1 MTASLSVV
9 TGATGHLG
17 TALVRMLCDAGPHV
31 RYIARPGSASRG
43 LADTGAQRSESELHD
58 VERLAEA
65 MSGASV
71 VYHAAG
77 LISLVASDRDQLHRV
92 NVEGTQTVLTAAVRA
107 GVPRFVH
114 VGSVEAFPLAGGR
127 SPITEDHGVDPTHT
141 ILEYGRT
148 KALGILHVL
157 SAPTG
162 ETEVVVC
169 CPSGLIGPPDY
180 RGSEAGRV
188 IVDFLNRRLPAY
200 VNGGFDFVDV
210 RDAAAGLIAASRRG
224 RAGSIYLL
232 AGSYVSIPQMME
244 LLEQESGVPKPR
256 VCLPVGL
263 ALPVAPVAEAIARLR
278 GRRPW
283 FTRGSLRIVSLG
295 VQLDSSR
302 ARDELG
308 YTTRPIRETIAD
320 AVAWYRDH
328 DLTVAAG

>member
-1 MTASLSVV
+1 MDSTLSVV

-17 TALVRMLCDAGPHV
+17 TALVRMLCDTGHHV

-43 LADTGAQRSESELHD
+43 LDDTGAQRAEAELHD
-58 VERLAEA
+58 REGLAAA

-77 LISLVASDRDQLHRV
+77 LISLVASDRDELYRV
-92 NVEGTQTVLTAAVRA
+92 NVEGTRTALEAAVRT
-107 GVPRFVH
+107 GVSRFVH

-148 KALGILHVL
+148 KALAILHVL
-157 SAPTG
+157 SASTG
-162 ETEVVVC
+162 RTEVVVC

-180 RGSEAGRV
+180 RGSETGRV

-210 RDAAAGLIAASRRG
+210 RDVAAGLIAASRRG
-224 RAGSIYLL
+224 RPGSIYLL
-232 AGSYVSIPQMME
+232 AGSYLSVPGMME
-244 LLEQESGVPKPR
+244 LLEQESGVPRPR
-256 VCLPVGL
+256 VCVPVGL
-263 ALPVAPVAEAIARLR
+263 ARAFAPLAEGIARLR

-295 VQLDSSR
+295 VELDSSR

-328 DLTVAAG
+328 DLTEAGG